1 MKENTA
7 SQKKSYSHVQRGTA
21 EQNREASFLAS
32 RRNDFSPP
40 EVQEARGSLPMLEF
54 RREILDTLRKVS
66 ILVVCGETGCGKSSQ
81 LPQYL
86 VEDALEQDDQWG
98 KTRVVCTE
106 PRRISAVSLAE
117 RVSVEMG
124 DPKGCGGRE
133 SLVGYQIR
141 GKKKFDEIH
150 GKLLYCTTGILLK
163 QLESDSSLSRYSHV
177 VVDEVHER
185 SVQSDFLLVHLKR
198 LCSSTAG
205 SHLKIILMSAT
216 VDVSNRIGKHTRA

>member
-1 MKENTA
+1 M
-7 SQKKSYSHVQRGTA
+7 A
-21 EQNREASFLAS
+21 EYKNS
-32 RRNDFSPP
+32 
-40 EVQEARGSLPMLEF
+40 
-54 RREILDTLRKVS
+54 ILKTISKVS
-66 ILVVCGETGCGKSSQ
+66 VLVVCGETGCGKSSQ

-86 VEDALEQDDQWG
+86 VEDALDREGSWS
-98 KTRVVCTE
+98 KTKVVCTE

-141 GKKKFDEIH
+141 GKKKFDETR
-150 GKLLYCTTGILLK
+150 GKLLYCTTGTLLR
-163 QLESDSSLSRYSHV
+163 QLESDGSLANYSHV

-198 LCSSTAG
+198 LLANAKG
-205 SHLKIILMSAT
+205 SHLKVVLMSAT
-216 VDVSNRIGKHTRA
+216 VDVSFK